1 MSETKSLHYL
11 AKKEPWEVAD
21 MGKNPQRKSIY
32 EIKLKSSTGEDDIL
46 SKYKGKVTLIT
57 NTTGHCGNAPQFGIL
72 EELYRKYKDRG
83 FEVLAVPTNDFCGPK
98 VTYGI
103 YEDGITSGKMS
114 EDYAREE
121 WDVTYGFTDLV
132 VSVPF
137 RDAEKDDPEKTP
149 HELYLNLN
157 PDQESAP
164 MYGNF
169 EKFIVDRSGKV
180 VWRLPNF
187 VLLNFAY
194 EGGLCDSP
202 EVELK
207 RLEEKIEE
215 ILDQPWDGE
224 SYIYDGD

>member
-1 MSETKSLHYL
+1 MMTQKGSLHYL

-21 MGKNPQRKSIY
+21 MGKNLQLKSIY
-32 EIKLKSSTGEDDIL
+32 DIKLKSSTGEDDIL
-46 SKYKGKVTLIT
+46 AKYKGKVTLIT

-72 EELYRKYKDRG
+72 EGLYRKYKDRG

-121 WDVTYGFTDLV
+121 WGVTYGFTDLV
-132 VSVPF
+132 CSVPF
-137 RDAEKDDPEKTP
+137 RDPEKDDPNKTA
-149 HELYLNLN
+149 HELYSNLN
-157 PDQESAP
+157 PDQETAP
-164 MYGNF
+164 MHGNF
-169 EKFIVDRSGKV
+169 EKFLVDRSGKV

-187 VLLNFAY
+187 VLLHFAY

-202 EVELK
+202 EVELE
-207 RLEEKIEE
+207 RLESKIEE
-215 ILDQPWDGE
+215 VLDEPWDGS
-224 SYIYDGD
+224 SYEYVK